1 MSIKSENN
9 GKENYPDLIET
20 VFEFDLPSGQ
30 KPERLDVFL
39 TNSLKYATRNKIQ
52 KAIDDGCVTINGV
65 VAKSSKKVQPND
77 KIICKILKP
86 PPIKLIP
93 ENIPLNIIFEDDYL
107 IVINKPAGMVTHP
120 GFGNRRGTI
129 VNAILWHIGKRE
141 EIDLEIDEDD
151 DEDDELSEAK
161 VFLSEAIRP
170 GIVHRL
176 DKDTTGLLLITK
188 DSSLHSIIARQ
199 FEERTVE
206 RFYYALVWGDFKDD
220 YGIYQ
225 GDIGRN
231 PRNRKTFAV
240 VKKEGKPAITDYWV
254 LERFGIMTLVKV
266 KLRTGRTHQIRVHFS
281 HNGHPV
287 FGDKD
292 YGGDVIFKGGGIP
305 ETKKLAERCLKIADR
320 QILHAKILGFTHPIT
335 SQRLS
340 FESELPDDFENILR
354 ILREYKNNQD

>member
-1 MSIKSENN
+1 MLMNDENIEN
-9 GKENYPDLIET
+9 ENYPDLIET
-20 VFEFDLPSGQ
+20 VFEFNLPSGQ

-65 VAKSSKKVQPND
+65 VAKSSKKIQPND

-93 ENIPLNIIFEDDYL
+93 EDIPLNILFEDEYL
-107 IVINKPAGMVTHP
+107 LVVNKPAGMVTHP

-129 VNAILWHIGKRE
+129 VNAILWHIGNRE
-141 EIDLEIDEDD
+141 EIDIEIEEDEDS
-151 DEDDELSEAK
+151 ELNEEKIFS
-161 VFLSEAIRP
+161 SEAIRP

-188 DSSLHSIIARQ
+188 DSSLHSILAKQ

-206 RFYYALVWGDFKDD
+206 RYYYALVWGDMKNDSGT
-220 YGIYQ
+220 YE

-287 FGDKD
+287 LGDKD
-292 YGGDVIFKGGGIP
+292 YGGDVIVKGGGIP
-305 ETKKLAERCLKIADR
+305 ETKKLAERCLKIAER
-320 QILHAKILGFTHPIT
+320 QMLHAKILGFTHPINF
-335 SQRLS
+335 QRLS
-340 FESELPDDFENILR
+340 FESELPDDFEEILKILR
-354 ILREYKNNQD
+354 VYCTNHV